1 MKWAGRVLCM
11 GIMMSAYKT
20 LIRKYEGKTPFWR
33 LRYRWEYNVKVDHK
47 L

>member
-1 MKWAGRVLCM
+1 MKWTGRVLCM

-33 LRYRWEYNVKVDHK
+33 QREYNVKVDHK